1 MAYPRVVRIRNDGES
16 LFTGKWAGEK
26 YTVPPGSE
34 TLVEWDAICNW
45 FGHPNAIDVPGDKR
59 KRFRTD
65 ELHRLFVKYGIY
77 ENHHLQEERFPKV
90 SVWDISTGQQYI
102 TVINDPQGKNLTP
115 ETQTIAENQ
124 NLHEQMRLMQEQM
137 AFLQAQLAQ
146 RNADGNA
153 NPMPQP
159 QIGDESAVAPENRP
173 EIPTHDH
180 DSSLVDDA
188 EVDMPVRPKAVA
200 RT

>member
-1 MAYPRVVRIRNDGES
+1 MAYPRVVRIRNDGNS
-16 LFTGKWAGEK
+16 IFTGKWAGEK

-45 FGHPNAIDVPGDKR
+45 FGHPDAIDVPGDRR
-59 KRFRTD
+59 KRYRTD

-90 SVWDISTGQQYI
+90 SVWDLTNPSHRYI
-102 TVINDPQGKNLTP
+102 TVIDDPEGKNLTP
-115 ETQTIAENQ
+115 ETRTIAENQ
-124 NLHEQMRLMQEQM
+124 NLSEQVRLMGEQL

-146 RNADGNA
+146 KNND
-153 NPMPQP
+153 NPNPLPQP
-159 QIGDESAVAPENRP
+159 SIGDESVVAPENRP
-173 EIPTHDH
+173 EFATDH

-188 EVDMPVRPKAVA
+188 EVDMPIRPKAVA
-200 RT
+200 RA